1 MCDICK
7 HEWYFEMPMWK
18 LIMISITGT
27 MAAACKL
34 IKQLECDIVECVV
47 VIELTD
53 LKGRDKLTD
62 KIFSLTTYSGE

>member
-1 MCDICK
+1 
-7 HEWYFEMPMWK
+7 
-18 LIMISITGT
+18 MISITGT